1 MRLTLGSILG
11 VLTAAIGF
19 AFADDP
25 PAKPKAEP
33 PADSKQEAAKKEA
46 AQAAKWL
53 KEAFKD
59 QPTPEAAE
67 MLIAIANGSKMG
79 PGEGWFHSGQSRYG
93 WKWLAEKHG
102 VKTNES
108 IPRDKFLGSEALF
121 DRLDRNKD
129 GMLKADDFDW
139 SDRNMYAMQSNTIGF
154 WFRTVNKS
162 HDCRITREE
171 WIKFFEEAAHG
182 KDRLTIDDMRDAVLA
197 ANAPKGDVPDEPTP
211 EVLVRGLFRREIGSM
226 NEGPKLNDPA
236 PDFTLKSHDG
246 KQTFRLSDQIGKK
259 PIVLVFGNVTC
270 GPFRSI
276 YPRVDDLAIRYK
288 DDAVFFCVYVR
299 EAHPTDGWRMGSND
313 AAGVTFAQPK
323 DYAERCTLA
332 NGCMTKLK
340 MNMPLLVD
348 EMDDRVGNAYSGM
361 PARLYLIDRDGS
373 IAYKSGRGP
382 FGFKPDEMEQS
393 LVMLLLDQQKRP
405 AQGRVP
411 LLTDADAWK
420 RLPSAEKGSGEPL
433 PAWARA
439 LADALPRTT
448 AAMLELDYLHRA
460 QSPLDPSLRGKL
472 RWVAAHAN
480 RCAFGE
486 AYAAADLRRA
496 GVDDAAIKVLSGDLS
511 DLPEKE
517 RAALKFAQKLT
528 LAADSVADEEVAQLI
543 KLYGDKQVVAMV
555 LLLAYANFQ
564 DRLLLTLAIPVEEGG
579 PRPPF
584 DVRFA
589 KGGDV
594 PEAAPRQAPK
604 EGTIASP
611 EKPRMER
618 WGKLDFSE
626 LQDRMERQRQGPGR
640 IAVPT
645 WEDVLKG
652 LPSDY
657 PTNKSSRVK
666 WSLVCL
672 GYQPELSAAWLGC
685 MRTFAQESKQDRVF
699 EESLFW
705 VITRSV
711 SCYY

>member
-1 MRLTLGSILG
+1 MRLTLGSIFG
-11 VLTAAIGF
+11 VLATAIGF

-25 PAKPKAEP
+25 PAKPKTDP
-33 PADSKQEAAKKEA
+33 PVDSKQEAAKKEA

-79 PGEGWFHSGQSRYG
+79 PGEGWFHAGQTRYG

-102 VKTNES
+102 IKTGES

-121 DRLDRNKD
+121 ARLDRNKD
-129 GMLKADDFDW
+129 GVLKADDFDW
-139 SDRNMYAMQSNTIGF
+139 SDRNMYAMQSNMIGF

-162 HDCRITREE
+162 RDGRITREE
-171 WIKFFEEAAHG
+171 WIKFFEDAARG
-182 KDRLTIDDMRDAVLA
+182 KDHLTIDDMREAILA
-197 ANAPKGDVPDEPTP
+197 ANAPRGDVPDEPTP
-211 EVLVRGLFRREIGSM
+211 ELLVRGLFRGEIGSM

-246 KQTFRLSDQIGKK
+246 KQTVRLSDQVGKK

-288 DDAVFFCVYVR
+288 DDAVFVSVYVR

-323 DYAERCTLA
+323 DYTERCTLA

-340 MNMPLLVD
+340 MSMPLLVD

-361 PARLYLIDRDGS
+361 PARLYLIDRDGK

-393 LVMLLLDQQKRP
+393 LVMLLLDQQKKQ

-411 LLTDADAWK
+411 LLKDAEAWK
-420 RLPSAEKGSGEPL
+420 RLPSAEKGAGERL

-439 LADALPRTT
+439 QADALPRTT

-460 QSPLDPSLRGKL
+460 QSPVDPKLRGKM

-480 RCAFGE
+480 QCAYGE

-496 GVDDAAIKVLSGDLS
+496 GVDDTAIKALSGDFS
-511 DLPEKE
+511 DLSEKE

-528 LAADSVADEEVAQLI
+528 LAADRISDEEVAQLI
-543 KLYGDKQVVAMV
+543 KLYGDKQVVGMV

-564 DRLLLTLAIPVEEGG
+564 DRLLLTLGVPIEEGG
-579 PRPPF
+579 PLPPL
-584 DVRFA
+584 DVRFE
-589 KGGDV
+589 KRGDA
-594 PEAAPRQAPK
+594 PEPAPRQAPK
-604 EGTIASP
+604 EASSP
-611 EKPRMER
+611 PQDKPAVEP
-618 WGKLDFSE
+618 WGKLDISE
-626 LQDRMERQRQGPGR
+626 LQDRMEKQRQGPGR
-640 IAVPT
+640 IAVPA

-652 LPSDY
+652 LPKDY
-657 PTNKSSRVK
+657 PANKPSRVK

-711 SCYY
+711 NCYY